1 VSDWRKRNA
10 RALLREFQAHG
21 LAANVRLTNFAGED
35 LRGQVFTPDDDLAGA
50 DFGDADL
57 TDARLQGV
65 CLAGANLSRARLTG
79 ALLDGADLTGA
90 DLTGGCLDSASLIGA
105 DLTGANL
112 TGTTWRRARLT
123 KAQIPSGAVV
133 DGWGMAA
140 PDQALRLQIPPSVVP
155 VSSITWHRDGDL
167 LATADGKF
175 VRIWDLDTGT
185 LINSLTGHEGAVTMA
200 AFSPDGTRLAT
211 GGDDSTA
218 RIWDPATG
226 TLHTTLTGHEA
237 TVNAEAF
244 SPDGT
249 RLATGSSD
257 RTVRIWDPATGTL
270 HTTLTGHSGRVSAVV
285 FSPDGT
291 RLATGSD
298 DGAFLL
304 TDPEVLKV
312 SVPRPWR
319 RLLFKLIRKRPR
331 PGTARLGNSINAPG
345 DAITSIAYSPDGAI
359 IATGH
364 SAGFISLK
372 PAESDSG
379 YSPVRLMGLP
389 GSGWAVLHGEHR
401 YELHGVPAGRFWW
414 AAGLCRFE
422 PGEADGYGV
431 ECVQGIGR
439 LSL

>member
-1 VSDWRKRNA
+1 MY
-10 RALLREFQAHG
+10 
-21 LAANVRLTNFAGED
+21 
-35 LRGQVFTPDDDLAGA
+35 
-50 DFGDADL
+50 
-57 TDARLQGV
+57 
-65 CLAGANLSRARLTG
+65 
-79 ALLDGADLTGA
+79 
-90 DLTGGCLDSASLIGA
+90 
-105 DLTGANL
+105 
-112 TGTTWRRARLT
+112 
-123 KAQIPSGAVV
+123 AV
-133 DGWGMAA
+133 
-140 PDQALRLQIPPSVVP
+140 
-155 VSSITWHRDGDL
+155 
-167 LATADGKF
+167 
-175 VRIWDLDTGT
+175 
-185 LINSLTGHEGAVTMA
+185 

-226 TLHTTLTGHEA
+226 TLHTTLTGHSGRVSA
-237 TVNAEAF
+237 VAF

-249 RLATGSSD
+249 RLATGSDDSTARIWDPATGTLHTTLTGHSGRVSAVAFSPDGTRLATGSD
-257 RTVRIWDPATGTL
+257 DSTVRIWDPATGTL
-270 HTTLTGHSGRVSAVV
+270 HTTLTGHSGRVSAVA

-331 PGTARLGNSINAPG
+331 PGTARLGNSINASG

-359 IATGH
+359 LATGH

-379 YSPVRLMGLP
+379 SSPMRLMGLP

-401 YELHGVPAGRFWW
+401 YELHGPPAGRFWW
-414 AAGLCRFE
+414 DAGLCRFE

-431 ECVQGIGR
+431 ERVQGIGR